1 MKAVDDINKNFEQSD
16 LQYYFES
23 QQHDT
28 YDLQGRSRRVTEV
41 LKVRDR
47 LLSMPEKDFETAIH
61 AIRAILDPK
70 AQKDEVDAKAKKRD
84 ASELYDLA
92 RTEKVSPM
100 KMGSL

>member
-1 MKAVDDINKNFEQSD
+1 MLDEITKTFEEAD

-28 YDLQGRSRRVTEV
+28 HDLQGRSRRASEV

-47 LLSMPEKDFETAIH
+47 LLSMPEKEFETAIH

-70 AQKDEVDAKAKKRD
+70 NQKDSEDQRSKRRD
-84 ASELYDLA
+84 AADLYDLA
-92 RTEKVSPM
+92 RTDHVSPL

>member
-1 MKAVDDINKNFEQSD
+1 MDEINKNFEQSD

-28 YDLQGRSRRVTEV
+28 YDLQGRSRRANEV

-47 LLSMPEKDFETAIH
+47 LLSMPEKEFETAIQ

-70 AQKDEVDAKAKKRD
+70 SQKEDTDPKAKKRD
-84 ASELYDLA
+84 AAELYDRA
-92 RTEKVSPM
+92 RTEQVSPM

>member
-1 MKAVDDINKNFEQSD
+1 MLDDINKTFDAGD

-28 YDLQGRSRRVTEV
+28 YDLQGRSRRASEV

-47 LLSMPEKDFETAIH
+47 LLSMPEKDFESAIH
-61 AIRAILDPK
+61 AIRAILDPR
-70 AQKDEVDAKAKKRD
+70 AQKDEEDPKARKRD
-84 ASELYDLA
+84 AAELYERA
-92 RTEKVSPM
+92 RTEQVSPI

>member
-1 MKAVDDINKNFEQSD
+1 MLDEINKTFGEAD

-28 YDLQGRSRRVTEV
+28 YDLQGRSRRASEV
-41 LKVRDR
+41 LKIRDR
-47 LLSMPEKDFETAIH
+47 LLSMPEKDFDTAIH

-70 AQKDEVDAKAKKRD
+70 SHKEVEDPKTKKRD
-84 ASELYDLA
+84 AAELYDLA
-92 RTEKVSPM
+92 RAEQVSPL